1 MSKPVT
7 LRLPEETARRLEAVA
22 RRAGRSVSETGARSI
37 EEWLR
42 QNEFSEIEF
51 RSYNG
56 IRHACVKGAM
66 QIWQLVMVARGW
78 DLDVEKTAKYFP
90 IPAYRIESAF
100 NYYRAYPEEID
111 AALAENDSWTF
122 ERLKQ
127 VLPQLERITVDITPD
142 DDDDLVFD

>member
-1 MSKPVT
+1 MSKAVT
-7 LRLPEETARRLEAVA
+7 LRLPDETARRLAAAA
-22 RRAGRSVSETGARSI
+22 RKAGRSVSETGARSI

-42 QNEFSEIEF
+42 QQEFAEIEF

-56 IRHACVKGAM
+56 ERHACIKGAM

-78 DLDVEKTAKYFP
+78 DLDVAKTAKYFP

-111 AALAENDSWTF
+111 AVIAENESWTY
-122 ERLKQ
+122 ERLKK
-127 VLPQLERITVDITPD
+127 VLPNIGLTTVHIDPD
-142 DDDDLVFD
+142 EADKLVFD

>member
-51 RSYNG
+51 RDFQGQRLACLKGS
-56 IRHACVKGAM
+56 IR
-66 QIWQLVMVARGW
+66 IWKIIFTAQ
-78 DLDVEKTAKYFP
+78 DYDFDVEKTAAHFQFP
-90 IPAYRIESAF
+90 VYRIEAAIA
-100 NYYRAYPEEID
+100 YYRAYPEEADRIIAD
-111 AALAENDSWTF
+111 NRSWTY

-127 VLPQLERITVDITPD
+127 VLPQLGRFTVHLDPD
-142 DDDDLVFD
+142 DDELVFG